1 MFSVIFTNFHIVLNV
16 DSDVFTVLFH
26 NLCNELKK
34 NSNRAC
40 MPRGNTDSTLNQ
52 AYADDPKAGTKNLS
66 EDQIKSFIAGLVSS
80 KKSETQLQSDIRKLS
95 MMVML
100 QLLQRKRMSSRI
112 LVKTVVHQKLIQILV
127 ELEQL
132 QLKVRQYERKFAN
145 LSVNLPGRELLQQPR
160 WLLHCTRN
168 QR

>member
-80 KKSETQLQSDIRKLS
+80 KKSETQLQSDIR
-95 MMVML
+95 
-100 QLLQRKRMSSRI
+100 
-112 LVKTVVHQKLIQILV
+112 
-127 ELEQL
+127 
-132 QLKVRQYERKFAN
+132 N
-145 LSVNLPGRELLQQPR
+145 LSTVSSDRCVQYIKRRTIVAQSSTRETQIKSLIDA
-160 WLLHCTRN
+160 HIVSC
-168 QR
+168 